1 MTSQLSPLS
10 RRLHVRSSATS
21 ADRVEAGADEVAT
34 QRAWVEVNLA
44 ALRHNIDVLQTLL
57 GPSSELWAVIKANA
71 YGHGA
76 IAVGREAIAAG
87 VSGLCVAT
95 LAEGIELRQAGL
107 SCPILVLGALRTAAE
122 LQAAAIAELDVTVTA
137 VEQIPVCEA
146 VAATLQHPLPV
157 HLKVDTGMSRLG
169 VPWTEALAVWQQ
181 LVSAPQLVE
190 RSLYS
195 HFATADELH
204 HPATIAQHQ
213 RFQQVVNSL
222 QASGLPLP
230 PLHMANSAATLA
242 NPQWHYQRV
251 RVGLALYGLSPAP
264 NLAASSRLQ
273 PILTVK
279 ARIVHL
285 HDVPAETGVSYGHR
299 YTTPAPTRLATVA
312 IGYADGLPRRL
323 SGCIRGY
330 VRGQFIQQV
339 GSVTMD
345 QTIWDVGSI
354 PDIAVG
360 DVVDLF
366 AGGLNVGQWAEVL
379 DTIAYEILCGFSDR
393 LPRRYLFGRI

>member
-1 MTSQLSPLS
+1 
-10 RRLHVRSSATS
+10 
-21 ADRVEAGADEVAT
+21 
-34 QRAWVEVNLA
+34 
-44 ALRHNIDVLQTLL
+44 
-57 GPSSELWAVIKANA
+57 
-71 YGHGA
+71 
-76 IAVGREAIAAG
+76 
-87 VSGLCVAT
+87 
-95 LAEGIELRQAGL
+95 
-107 SCPILVLGALRTAAE
+107 
-122 LQAAAIAELDVTVTA
+122 
-137 VEQIPVCEA
+137 
-146 VAATLQHPLPV
+146 
-157 HLKVDTGMSRLG
+157 
-169 VPWTEALAVWQQ
+169 
-181 LVSAPQLVE
+181 
-190 RSLYS
+190 
-195 HFATADELH
+195 
-204 HPATIAQHQ
+204 
-213 RFQQVVNSL
+213 
-222 QASGLPLP
+222 
-230 PLHMANSAATLA
+230 MANSAATLA